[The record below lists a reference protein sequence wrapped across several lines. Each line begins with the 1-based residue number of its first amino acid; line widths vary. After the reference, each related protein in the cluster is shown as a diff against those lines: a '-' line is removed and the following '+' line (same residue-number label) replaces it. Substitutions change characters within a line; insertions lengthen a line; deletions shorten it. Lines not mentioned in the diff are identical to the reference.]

1 MKIFRSKL
9 NYLLVILCL
18 LTGVVLTAGPVTAKL
33 PFAYTPPANNRV
45 KLNLDYDWK
54 FIKQDVA
61 GAEASAFNDTAW
73 SDVSLPHTYNDVDH
87 YDTWVSGSGDYGFAG
102 KTWYRK
108 HFKLD
113 AAYTGRK
120 VFVEF
125 EAIRQAGSFYINGNY
140 IGIHENGVAPTG
152 IDISSFVNFGGAD
165 NVLAVKVDN
174 SLGYK
179 EVATG
184 VHYIWDTPPF
194 HPMYGG
200 IVGNVFLHITDK
212 VYQTLPLYGN
222 LGTTGTYVYASNINA
237 FAKTATMNSQAQ
249 VANDGTSS
257 QSVSYEMVVVDNAG
271 NSVLTATGGPQTVG
285 AGQKV
290 TLSASANLTNIHL
303 WAPDY
308 PYLYTVYTTLKI
320 GGTAVDVVATR
331 YGIRTVTWNLTDGL
345 LINGRPIY
353 LKGYAPRSTMEWANV
368 GQAPNW
374 MEEYDFKLMKA
385 SGANFIRPMHVGAK
399 VADVQAADK
408 HGVIYAMPAG
418 DAEGD
423 NTGREWDQRVELMR
437 DITIYFKNNPS
448 IVFWEAGNQN
458 ITFDHMTQMKATND
472 QYDPNG
478 GRLSGT
484 RSSADA
490 LKPVSEYLSSMD
502 NPATSNSHPLW
513 DAEYSREESPR
524 RVWDKYSP
532 PSFGY
537 NNIADPANTLVEY
550 PMSGFLYN
558 SSEDLARINIKKY
571 YDRWSRR
578 GGQGLANIMVGGAKI
593 IFADSVSHGRM
604 ANTELA
610 RVSGVTDAVRL
621 PKESYYAMQAAQS
634 ETPTVNIMGHW
645 NYPAGTVKNVY
656 VMANVQQVR
665 LQTYNSSGTLIQ
677 DYGLGTQSN
686 QFEFGFANVA
696 WQAGK
701 IRAIGYNGGTQVA
714 MQEIVTAGTPTKLKL
729 TPILGPQGFIA
740 DGSDIAMF
748 DVEVTDANGNRYP
761 TDEARVDFTYSGQGK
776 WLGGYNSGIQNS
788 IFQNYLNTE
797 AGINRV
803 FVRSTRTA
811 GSFTLTV
818 TRAGLTSASVTIN
831 SSAFTVTNGVTSAL
845 PQGYAV
851 TLGSEP
857 VPGATPTASPTG
869 GTQPPT
875 PTATQV
881 VVSNDV
887 MVALGYTGTNGSAL
901 NPPMPLT
908 NIVHNAQAG
917 MKVYVDNAAT
927 LPTLPSYLVGGD
939 YIQAFQR
946 DAMDTT
952 STDLYQFLM
961 NRYGYIYQLIDNANA
976 MPNHNNNSSYGW
988 TLMPE
993 TITINGRVHKIYKS
1007 RLMAPDEFG
1016 YFASPGYGIAPL
1028 AANSNLYVVFAVSA
1042 EQELQAPGQTVTV
1055 SSFEAAN
1062 VAANAIDNNTA
1073 TRWGASSATFP
1084 QWIKIDMGQKNTI
1097 GGYQINW
1104 YNNAARSYKYKI
1116 ELSDDDVNY
1125 TLSVD
1130 RQANTQTG
1138 ISNDRIVAPNSR
1150 AGRYVRI
1157 TVTGASAGWAS
1168 IAELKVFG
1176 VIGTG
1181 SGPTPTASR
1190 TPTRTITP
1198 TGTGQSPTPGITST
1212 PTKTLT
1218 RTPTPTGFTSTPTRT
1233 LTRTITPT
1241 PSRTPT
1247 ASGSNLALGKPVTC
1261 SPTPEYACAQAVDGI
1276 LTTRWS
1282 SAHGVDPQFLQIDLG
1297 SPQAIGHVTLRWE
1310 AAYGTAYQIQ
1320 TSNDG
1325 TNWTTIYSTTTGD
1338 GGVDDLTGLTGNG
1351 RFIRING
1358 TARAIALYGYSLW
1371 EFEVYTN

>member
-1 MKIFRSKL
+1 MKIFRSRL
-9 NYLLVILCL
+9 SYSIIILSLLFSVIL
-18 LTGVVLTAGPVTAKL
+18 VAGPATAKMHS
-33 PFAYTPPANNRV
+33 AYVPPANNRI
-45 KLNLDYDWK
+45 KFNFDYDWK

-61 GAEASAFNDTAW
+61 GAETVAFNDTAW
-73 SDVSLPHTYNDVDH
+73 QDVSLPHTYNDIDH

-113 AAYTGRK
+113 ATYSGRK
-120 VFVEF
+120 IFLEF
-125 EAIRQAGSFYINGNY
+125 EGVRQAGSFYINGNY
-140 IGIHENGVAPTG
+140 IGLHENGVAPIG
-152 IDISSFVNFGGAD
+152 LDITSFVNFGATD

-179 EVATG
+179 EVSSG
-184 VHYIWDTPPF
+184 VHFIWDTPPF

-200 IVGNVFLHITDK
+200 IVNNVFLHVTDK

-222 LGTTGTYVYASNINA
+222 LGTTGTYIYASNINP

-249 VANDGTSS
+249 VANDGTTS
-257 QSVSYEMVVVDNAG
+257 QSVSYEMVVVDKDG

-290 TLSASANLTNIHL
+290 TLSASANLTNVHL

-320 GGTAVDVVATR
+320 GGTAVDVVPTPF
-331 YGIRTVTWNLTDGL
+331 GVRTVTWNLTDGL
-345 LINGRPIY
+345 LINGRAIY
-353 LKGYAPRSTMEWANV
+353 LKGYAPRSTMEWAGV
-368 GQAPNW
+368 GMATNW
-374 MEEYDFKLMKA
+374 LSEYDFKLMKA
-385 SGANFIRPMHVGAK
+385 SGTNFIRPMHVGAK
-399 VADVQAADK
+399 VMDVNSADK
-408 HGVIYAMPAG
+408 LGVIYAMPAG

-437 DITIYFKNNPS
+437 DITIYFKNHPS
-448 IVFWEAGNQN
+448 IIFWEAGNQN

-490 LKPVSEYLSSMD
+490 LKPVSEYLASMD
-502 NPATSNSHPLW
+502 NPGTSNTHPLW

-524 RVWDKYSP
+524 RVWDKYSG

-537 NNIADPANTLVEY
+537 NNIADPANTIVEY
-550 PMSGFLYN
+550 PTSGFLYN

-571 YDRWSRR
+571 YDRWSKR
-578 GGQGLANIMVGGAKI
+578 GGQGLPNIMVGGAKI

-604 ANTELA
+604 SQTEMG

-634 ETPTVNIMGHW
+634 ETPTVNILGHW
-645 NYPAGTVKNVY
+645 NYPAGTTKNVY

-665 LQTYNSSGTLIQ
+665 LQTYNTSGALIQ
-677 DYGLGTQSN
+677 DYGFGTQSN

-761 TDEARVDFTYSGQGK
+761 TDEARVDFSYSGQGK
-776 WLGGYNSGIQNS
+776 WIGGYNSGIQNS

-818 TRAGLTSASVTIN
+818 TRAGLTSASATIN
-831 SSAFTVTNGVTSAL
+831 SNAFTVTNGLTTVL
-845 PQGYAV
+845 PQGYTV
-851 TLGSEP
+851 TLGTEP
-857 VPGATPTASPTG
+857 VTGATPTASPTG
-869 GTQPPT
+869 GTAPPT
-875 PTATQV
+875 PTATTV
-881 VVSNDV
+881 PSATGV
-887 MVALGYTGTNGSAL
+887 MIDFAYTGTDGSRI
-901 NPPMPLT
+901 NPPMPLAHVV
-908 NIVHNAQAG
+908 NNAQAG
-917 MKVYVDNAAT
+917 MQVYVDSSAT

-939 YIQAFQR
+939 YIQAFAR
-946 DAMDTT
+946 DAADTT
-952 STDLYQFLM
+952 STDLYQFVM
-961 NRYGYIYQLIDNANA
+961 NRYGYIYQLIDSANA
-976 MPNHNNNSSYGW
+976 MPTHDNNASYGW
-988 TLMPE
+988 TLLPE
-993 TITINGRVHKIYKS
+993 TVTINGRTHKIYKS
-1007 RLMAPDEFG
+1007 RLMLPNEFG
-1016 YFASPGYGIAPL
+1016 YFASNGYGITLAPG
-1028 AANSNLYVVFAVSA
+1028 SNLYLVFAVSA
-1042 EQELQAPGQTVTV
+1042 EQELQAPGQQVTV

-1062 VAANAIDNNTA
+1062 VAANAIDGNVA
-1073 TRWGASSATFP
+1073 TRWGAADGTYP
-1084 QWIKIDMGQKNTI
+1084 QWVKIDLGQKDTI

-1116 ELSDDDVNY
+1116 ELSDDDITYN
-1125 TLSVD
+1125 LSVD
-1130 RQANTQTG
+1130 RQANTQVG
-1138 ISNDRIVAPNSR
+1138 VSDDRIVAPNSH
-1150 AGRYVRI
+1150 AGRYVRV
-1157 TVTGASAGWAS
+1157 TVTGSSAGWAS
-1168 IAELKVFG
+1168 FFELKVFG
-1176 VIGTG
+1176 LPG
-1181 SGPTPTASR
+1181 SGSGITATPTRTATRTLTPTPTL
-1190 TPTRTITP
+1190 TRTITP
-1198 TGTGQSPTPGITST
+1198 TGV
-1212 PTKTLT
+1212 
-1218 RTPTPTGFTSTPTRT
+1218 TPTRT
-1233 LTRTITPT
+1233 LTRTATQTPTALTPT
-1241 PSRTPT
+1241 PTRTLSPSGTPT
-1247 ASGSNLALGKPVTC
+1247 APASGSNLALNKQVTC
-1261 SPTPEYACAQAVDGI
+1261 SPTPQYPCAQAVDGI
-1276 LTTRWS
+1276 LTTRWA
-1282 SAHGVDPQFLQIDLG
+1282 SAQGVDPQWIQIDLG
-1297 SPQAIGHVTLRWE
+1297 SPQTIGHVTLRWE
-1310 AAYGTAYQIQ
+1310 AAYGKSYQIQ

-1325 TNWTTIYSTTTGD
+1325 VTWTNIYTTTTGD
-1338 GGVDDLTGLTGNG
+1338 GGVDDLTGLTGSG
-1351 RFIRING
+1351 RFIRMNG
-1358 TARAIALYGYSLW
+1358 TVRALNLYGYSLW
-1371 EFEVYTN
+1371 EFEVYNN